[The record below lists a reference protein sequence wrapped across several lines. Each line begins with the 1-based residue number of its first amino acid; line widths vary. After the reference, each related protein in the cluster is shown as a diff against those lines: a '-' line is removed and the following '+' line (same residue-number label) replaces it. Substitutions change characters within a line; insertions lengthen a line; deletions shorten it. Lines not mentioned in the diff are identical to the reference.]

1 MRTNHN
7 CSSIFLELILG
18 SNIVCLRLL
27 SLTVLILE
35 EAKAFFLH
43 LLCSRRGGHAH
54 SIANLWEREFTTSWP
69 CSIESLLT

>member
-18 SNIVCLRLL
+18 SNTVCLGLL

-35 EAKAFFLH
+35 EVKAFFLH
-43 LLCSRRGGHAH
+43 LCCVAIGAGM
-54 SIANLWEREFTTSWP
+54 
-69 CSIESLLT
+69 LTV